1 LKTAK
6 LWPSLASI
14 RSEFYPE
21 PLNSKVLPGPSNA
34 GYARPSKA
42 SVREIMGPLQDLAR
56 RRAAVAE
63 RKFSKEW
70 APSRLV
76 PIKVLASVRAVLLD
90 QCVGP
95 DHWRAFMVAP
105 ECDWA
110 GYSDVLLEP
119 SDEPFDP
126 MCGMVQTWNSV
137 IVKRQQRASDDVLGE
152 LSTARMSAVRE
163 AVLEYSSQPN
173 TNAES
178 QPGFIA
184 LRILRSGSTILT
196 GSPLGETEASDPR
209 ISYKTLYQKITQTI
223 SL

>member
-1 LKTAK
+1 LKSAS

-21 PLNSKVLPGPSNA
+21 PLNTKVLPGQSNA

-42 SVREIMGPLQDLAR
+42 SVREIIGSLHDLTR

-70 APSRLV
+70 APGRLV
-76 PIKVLASVRAVLLD
+76 PVKVLASVRAVLLD

-95 DHWRAFMVAP
+95 DQWRAFMVAP

-126 MCGMVQTWNSV
+126 MCGMVQAWNSV
-137 IVKRQQRASDDVLGE
+137 VVRRQQRASDDVLGE
-152 LSTARMSAVRE
+152 LSFSRMSAVRE
-163 AVLEYSSQPN
+163 VVSDLSLHAHI
-173 TNAES
+173 ES
-178 QPGFIA
+178 TPGFIG
-184 LRILRSGSTILT
+184 LRSLPSGTTILT
-196 GSPLGETEASDPR
+196 GSPLAESEAFEPR
-209 ISYKTLYQKITQTI
+209 ISYNALYKRITQTM
-223 SL
+223 SV